1 MPKIFQSIEK
11 LFQQVRR
18 LSIGSMILSA
28 VVSTVAIKEGYSYA
42 ARSSGRIYL
51 LLDGKVLEAVAGD
64 RGENVPVEA
73 RDHLQTFHRWFFN
86 LDPDDKQIR
95 ASIGK
100 ALYLADG
107 SAKALYD
114 DEVEKGYIAGLISGN
129 ISQRVLLDSIWLD
142 LRVEPYAF
150 RCTGTQTLRRS
161 TSLSTRRIVT
171 QGWLR
176 SVERTDNN
184 PHGFLIERF
193 EVLENQNEQT
203 KTIHP

>member
-1 MPKIFQSIEK
+1 MPEIYKSLDD
-11 LFQQVRR
+11 LFRQVRR

-28 VVSTVAIKEGYSYA
+28 IVSTVAIREGYSYA
-42 ARSSGRIYL
+42 TRSGGRIYL

-129 ISQRVLLDSIWLD
+129 ISQRVHLDSIWLD
-142 LRVEPYAF
+142 MDSKPYAF
-150 RCTGTQTLRRS
+150 RCVGRDTLTRS
-161 TSLSTRRIVT
+161 TSVTTRTLVT
-171 QGWLR
+171 RGYLR
-176 SVERTDNN
+176 PVERSDNN
-184 PHGFLIERF
+184 PHGFLIENL
-193 EVLENQNEQT
+193 EVVENNDGIT
-203 KTIHP
+203 KPK